1 MNTRKPSPADTLPD
15 HPVAQD
21 DYGPRNEEERRIY
34 ALINEA
40 LAGDFREYETVEE
53 LLDDVLGKA
62 DSPGK

>member
-1 MNTRKPSPADTLPD
+1 MNTPKPSPADTLPD
-15 HPVAQD
+15 QPAAQD
-21 DYGPRNEEERRIY
+21 SYGPRNEEERRIY

-40 LAGDFREYETVEE
+40 LAGDFKEYETVEE